1 MGILSKYNKA
11 LSRFTFK
18 AGEDFEYKSLESLYS
33 SKKGANNLL
42 DVKGLYINHKSKFG
56 DAPVL
61 VSDKFYVNL
70 PKHLCDE
77 VVEMIKDDD
86 VVEAINNG
94 KAMAEIY
101 TYESNG
107 KTCYSV
113 NWVDVEEN

>member
-42 DVKGLYINHKSKFG
+42 EVKGLYINHKSKFG

-61 VSDKFYVNL
+61 VSNKFYVNL

-77 VVEMIKDDD
+77 VVEKLSSLQRLP
-86 VVEAINNG
+86 N
-94 KAMAEIY
+94 
-101 TYESNG
+101 SR
-107 KTCYSV
+107 YSKSFH
-113 NWVDVEEN
+113 WIHKCKFQP